1 MGLWGRRG
9 GKPRL
14 RDKVRASRSSS
25 YSDDY
30 RITPELTPTDT
41 YKHGERVEAE
51 CCWQNGGCCH
61 EQGPCCSQDERCCL
75 PGNTHRSPRRGR
87 STSTGSRRS
96 SFGGVEVVM
105 VNDRHVDLRRT
116 PSCTSCESCDTC
128 RWTSS
133 TITRIPLKN
142 HLFTSP
148 LLSHHDQ
155 SPSPPRGL
163 AGRRYNKK
171 ETNGTRFEAA
181 PNEKGSRQAG
191 ASPSRRQTAR
201 NTTTSHPSVQRSN
214 SNTTA
219 ANAAGRDTEQKRL
232 SRRDLQ
238 RFPQQRKQS
247 GPRRVEAKTSR
258 LSTLSDPDLDPDHT
272 VEERGVPATGDEDG
286 ENYENKDAGGGGG
299 GGGGSGG
306 GVSDN
311 KIKVGG
317 GGRKRNSPTTSAA
330 AHASPASK
338 AAVSLTLSK
347 RDLLNQMVNQT
358 KQHRQQI
365 RCLETEL
372 ERLRS
377 GDALS
382 RCELNAT
389 DVEWRP
395 GNVVGEGSFSTVY
408 KGAYCGID
416 VAVKELKFKL
426 SQDDKNYF
434 RSEAALLQQLHHP
447 RVVLLMGVC
456 TTTARPFMVLEYLSG
471 GTLHSFVHSTERD
484 PLDHAAYFAVAR
496 DVAQGM
502 NYLHRHEPQ
511 VLHLDLKSMNVLL
524 DAYFRAKIADFGFSI
539 LRRSRSGS
547 PAQRGSI
554 RGTPAWMAPELLTKG
569 DVSTKCDVYSYAIIL
584 WEMLSTSHPFKGL
597 DIFQIMETIEAGGRP
612 PLPSGGVSPEL
623 KELIT
628 SCWAQNPSLRPSFEE
643 ILGAL
648 DTAAI
653 PGSWRGVLQKADVAP
668 LFLSDVAA
676 TRTIIEVVEESVEL
690 VRRNHH
696 HQQQQR
702 PSTAHQV
709 LYERLEPS
717 IRHAADH
724 KVSNCT
730 PKALQERTAASPSRR
745 SSPRRQAALKQAS
758 SKTSNS
764 NSKRVISNKTSLREA
779 EQRDLMDRRLASHR
793 NDIDRVDG
801 NRSVYSNTV
810 NRYVPLSPNRERGHR
825 RTESRNYRHDRKL
838 SDKEERDRM
847 ERDPGRKY
855 SRYRES
861 HHEVGNRGQKGQS
874 QSRRPPRLDSSPRE
888 RRSTSLEA
896 HRRHR
901 VVRRSSSRD
910 HHPKSNER
918 RFSSSDL
925 HSDLRREVCRRNFHH
940 VERESSGEEM
950 QNQDSNEHLADSQDN
965 LIRESYAES
974 WASMDRRSS
983 DIVQG
988 NVGRSHLVNR
998 RYSPSPRRRSPER
1011 RYSSPTR
1018 QSDYHRRR
1026 TSHSP
1031 QRRMQTPDVRR
1042 NESNSRLGPLVTSE
1056 QLMSQKQRL
1065 RPVRPAALSD
1075 LSHIPENSLNDISLI
1090 LKTAMTK
1097 RRDAFDEE
1105 LSGRDTFRSE
1115 DLEWSDW
1122 H

>member
-1 MGLWGRRG
+1 
-9 GKPRL
+9 
-14 RDKVRASRSSS
+14 
-25 YSDDY
+25 
-30 RITPELTPTDT
+30 
-41 YKHGERVEAE
+41 
-51 CCWQNGGCCH
+51 
-61 EQGPCCSQDERCCL
+61 
-75 PGNTHRSPRRGR
+75 
-87 STSTGSRRS
+87 
-96 SFGGVEVVM
+96 M

-171 ETNGTRFEAA
+171 ETNGRHSEAA
-181 PNEKGSRQAG
+181 PKERGSRQAG
-191 ASPSRRQTAR
+191 ASPSRRQTSR
-201 NTTTSHPSVQRSN
+201 NTTTSNPSVQRSN
-214 SNTTA
+214 SNSTA
-219 ANAAGRDTEQKRL
+219 AIAARRDAEQKRL

-247 GPRRVEAKTSR
+247 GPGRMEAKASR
-258 LSTLSDPDLDPDHT
+258 LATQSDTDLSPDHT
-272 VEERGVPATGDEDG
+272 QVEERGVPATGDEDG
-286 ENYENKDAGGGGG
+286 ENYESREGRG

-306 GVSDN
+306 GVNNN
-311 KIKVGG
+311 KIKNDG
-317 GGRKRNSPTTSAA
+317 GGRKRNSPASGAA
-330 AHASPASK
+330 TQASPVSK

-365 RCLETEL
+365 RCLESEL

-471 GTLHSFVHSTERD
+471 GTLHSFVHNPERD

-648 DTAAI
+648 DAAAI
-653 PGSWRGVLQKADVAP
+653 PGSWRGMLQKANVAP

-690 VRRNHH
+690 VRRNH
-696 HQQQQR
+696 QQQR
-702 PSTAHQV
+702 PSTAHKV

-717 IRHAADH
+717 LRHAADH
-724 KVSNCT
+724 KVDDST
-730 PKALQERTAASPSRR
+730 SKVPQDRTAASPSRR
-745 SSPRRQAALKQAS
+745 PSPRRQAAFKQAS

-764 NSKRVISNKTSLREA
+764 NRALLNKTSLRQA
-779 EQRDLMDRRLASHR
+779 EQQGLMDRRSASHR
-793 NDIDRVDG
+793 NDLDRVDG
-801 NRSVYSNTV
+801 NRSVYSNTMK
-810 NRYVPLSPNRERGHR
+810 RRPVPQSPSRERGVRH
-825 RTESRNYRHDRKL
+825 TESRNYRHDRKL
-838 SDKEERDRM
+838 LDKEERDRI
-847 ERDPGRKY
+847 ERDSGRKY

-861 HHEVGNRGQKGQS
+861 HQEIGNRGQKGQS
-874 QSRRPPRLDSSPRE
+874 HSRRPPRSDSSPRE

-910 HHPKSNER
+910 HHPRNNER

-950 QNQDSNEHLADSQDN
+950 RHQNSHEHLADSQDN
-965 LIRESYAES
+965 LIRESCTES
-974 WASMDRRSS
+974 WTSMDRRSS
-983 DIVQG
+983 DIIQG
-988 NVGRSHLVNR
+988 NLGRSHLVNR
-998 RYSPSPRRRSPER
+998 QYSPSPRRRSPER

-1018 QSDYHRRR
+1018 PSDYHRRR

-1065 RPVRPAALSD
+1065 RPVRPAGLSD